1 MTTDDRKTVEEL
13 LRGIQHVFKNSSRA
27 ARVKAWSR
35 LTSSKGRIEIDKLIN
50 NPDRSIGLFKNL
62 ISFKEWI
69 NEK

>member
-1 MTTDDRKTVEEL
+1 MTTDDRKIVEEL
-13 LRGIQHVFKNSSRA
+13 LRAMQRIFKNSSRT

-62 ISFKEWI
+62 MSFTEWI